1 MSGIFNQINYL
12 TNTSN
17 SRGCGKLGIRPQYHP
32 SKILVEKSWKC
43 LCFLWKSR
51 GKLYALAFFT
61 DYATIKNMKDIVLAL
76 IAIIP
81 TTATALS
88 TIYLNRQRA
97 NDKKSQE
104 QRDARA
110 DAKSSIQNMIT
121 QDIIRAEVLGKMPE
135 NRTDIEDEYTIYH
148 NNGGNGKITRQ
159 VNEYYAW
166 YDQFKP
172 SKNNPKRIDAST
184 REFPENYC
192 VRIDGETAQKVRQV
206 IDELK

>member
-1 MSGIFNQINYL
+1 
-12 TNTSN
+12 
-17 SRGCGKLGIRPQYHP
+17 
-32 SKILVEKSWKC
+32 
-43 LCFLWKSR
+43 
-51 GKLYALAFFT
+51 
-61 DYATIKNMKDIVLAL
+61 MKDIVLAL

-88 TIYLNRQRA
+88 TIYLNKQRHI
-97 NDKKSQE
+97 DRKDQE
-104 QRDARA
+104 KRDARS
-110 DAKSSIQNMIT
+110 DAKSSIQNMIME
-121 QDIIRAEVLGKMPE
+121 DVMRAEVLGKMPE
-135 NRTDIEDEYTIYH
+135 NRTDIEDEYSVYH
-148 NNGGNGKITRQ
+148 ANGGNGKITRK
-159 VNEYYAW
+159 VNEYKKW

>member
-1 MSGIFNQINYL
+1 
-12 TNTSN
+12 
-17 SRGCGKLGIRPQYHP
+17 
-32 SKILVEKSWKC
+32 
-43 LCFLWKSR
+43 
-51 GKLYALAFFT
+51 
-61 DYATIKNMKDIVLAL
+61 MKDVVIAL

-88 TIYLNRQRA
+88 TFYLKYEQIKT
-97 NDKKSQE
+97 KKEQE
-104 QRDARA
+104 KRDARS

-159 VNEYYAW
+159 VNEYTAW

-184 REFPENYC
+184 REYPENYC

>member
-1 MSGIFNQINYL
+1 
-12 TNTSN
+12 
-17 SRGCGKLGIRPQYHP
+17 
-32 SKILVEKSWKC
+32 
-43 LCFLWKSR
+43 
-51 GKLYALAFFT
+51 
-61 DYATIKNMKDIVLAL
+61 MKEIVLAL

-104 QRDARA
+104 RRDARA

-148 NNGGNGKITRQ
+148 NSGGNGKITRQ
-159 VNEYYAW
+159 VAEYSAW
-166 YDQFKP
+166 YNQFKP
-172 SKNNPKRIDAST
+172 SKTNPKKIDASI

-192 VRIDGETAQKVRQV
+192 VRVDWETAQKIREI
-206 IDELK
+206 IDKLKQAK